1 LHLALGGIDSDPM
14 KRWSRWPVVL
24 GVAVVMAIAVFV
36 PASVTVA
43 AYTGGIQLPTPISKQ
58 QAITDAL
65 ANLPNGGAGFTVVAS
80 QYEPSSKHYVAAFD
94 GGGSFGGDQA
104 PDCFV
109 LTALPFIRFGP
120 CHYHPV
126 WVVEMTMSDCQLEI
140 AINAFKGDFGGM
152 GASGAC
158 PQPNPQVRDNGWF
171 TWQ

>member
-1 LHLALGGIDSDPM
+1 MRLEDRFSPSGIAIRRRPPAV
-14 KRWSRWPVVL
+14 WVV
-24 GVAVVMAIAVFV
+24 AVFV
-36 PASVTVA
+36 PASATVA
-43 AYTGGIQLPTPISKQ
+43 AYTGGLQLPTPISKQ

-94 GGGSFGGDQA
+94 GGGSFGGDRA

-126 WVVEMTMSDCQLEI
+126 WVVEMTRSDCQLAI
-140 AINAFKGDFGGM
+140 GINAFTGDFDGM
-152 GASGAC
+152 GSNEGC
-158 PQPNPQVRDNGWF
+158 PQLNAPGHDSGWF